1 MLVTCREWS
10 RFACSY
16 PHLCFIA
23 RLLLL
28 TIGVAY
34 KDYTTTAT
42 ATAAA
47 AAAAATATATAT
59 ATSIA
64 MGDSVV
70 RYHIHDLWVMSYE
83 YDFNF
88 QLNVWLSNGNVYQ
101 CFAWKL

>member
-1 MLVTCREWS
+1 
-10 RFACSY
+10 
-16 PHLCFIA
+16 
-23 RLLLL
+23 
-28 TIGVAY
+28 
-34 KDYTTTAT
+34 
-42 ATAAA
+42 
-47 AAAAATATATAT
+47 
-59 ATSIA
+59 